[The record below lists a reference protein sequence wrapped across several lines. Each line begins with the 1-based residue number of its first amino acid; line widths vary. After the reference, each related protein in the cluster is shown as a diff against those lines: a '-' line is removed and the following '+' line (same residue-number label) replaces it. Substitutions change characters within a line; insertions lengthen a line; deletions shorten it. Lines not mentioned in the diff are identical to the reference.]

1 MDTTRNNIQ
10 HPKCTKPN
18 HLAVVMLYKWTTEK
32 YLNVPLPIKLM
43 LNCIFIKGHCLTFVV
58 PIILPIY
65 LLSGL
70 VCGYF
75 CLLRALVC
83 GPNQADQILCLEC
96 LADVS
101 LKQERIIFIN

>member
-1 MDTTRNNIQ
+1 MASPDNFVSFI
-10 HPKCTKPN
+10 K
-18 HLAVVMLYKWTTEK
+18 
-32 YLNVPLPIKLM
+32 IKLM

-58 PIILPIY
+58 PIILLIY

-101 LKQERIIFIN
+101 LKEQRFFFKTKIPLIELGVKEMITC